1 MRRDIAER
9 KLQVLRWP
17 ADGPC
22 PVEKG
27 ERFKVL
33 GFVIEIETIQRKLIP
48 GKPAEYHVTFIRHEP
63 DRVYLLRQGK
73 PVNADQKKDVDI
85 DLPAAERARRD
96 GEYTASRVSAMQME
110 PESVGPEWKD
120 KHAPRNE
127 ERRQRDRSAV
137 RGEDE
142 VRKHIRRMKLQAS
155 RVVLETH
162 RGGKDITHMLA
173 DIYARLAQQ
182 AEENKRAA

>member
-27 ERFKVL
+27 ERFKIL

-48 GKPAEYHVTFIRHEP
+48 GRPAEYHVTFIRHEP

-96 GEYTASRVSAMQME
+96 GEYTASRVSSMQME
-110 PESVGPEWKD
+110 PESVGPDWKD
-120 KHAPRNE
+120 KQAPQNE
-127 ERRQRDRSAV
+127 ERRQRSRMEM
-137 RGEDE
+137 RREDE
-142 VRKHIRRMKLQAS
+142 VRKVSRQLKLHAD
-155 RVVLETH
+155 RVIHETH
-162 RGGKDITHMLA
+162 SQGRDITYMLS
-173 DIYARLAQQ
+173 DIFARLAQQ
-182 AEENKRAA
+182 SEENKRAA

>member
-22 PVEKG
+22 PVKKG
-27 ERFKVL
+27 ERFKIL

-85 DLPAAERARRD
+85 DLPATERARRD
-96 GEYTASRVSAMQME
+96 GEYTASRVSALHME
-110 PESVGPEWKD
+110 PESVGPDWFDYKRA
-120 KHAPRNE
+120 KR
-127 ERRQRDRSAV
+127 ERDHQNDLKEMKRRKYHNDSRRRLKLALEQVIRENTK
-137 RGEDE
+137 RGY
-142 VRKHIRRMKLQAS
+142 
-155 RVVLETH
+155 
-162 RGGKDITHMLA
+162 DITPLMQ
-173 DIYARLAQQ
+173 DILARLEQ
-182 AEENKRAA
+182 EKRQNNLAA